1 MYVQRGTM
9 KLSVFS
15 KLGREGVVAVLKS
28 GDFFG
33 EECLADEPTRMKNA
47 TAITRSVVL
56 VITKADMVRL
66 LRTHQALSDRF
77 LAHMLVREIR
87 LEEDLVDHHVNSAEQ
102 RLARKL
108 LLLARIGNRTTRSK
122 RIVPRISQST
132 LAGMVGITRSR
143 VSLLLNRFSRLGY
156 IDTSDGLRV
165 NRSLR
170 RAFGNGAVVKP
181 LAIANGDGLTTLVQA
196 GGFARP
202 TWSPD
207 GSTIA
212 FSSRACRDCAGSL
225 RYVST
230 DGTKSGLIFSNGHSP
245 AWRP

>member
-1 MYVQRGTM
+1 
-9 KLSVFS
+9 
-15 KLGREGVVAVLKS
+15 
-28 GDFFG
+28 
-33 EECLADEPTRMKNA
+33 
-47 TAITRSVVL
+47 
-56 VITKADMVRL
+56 MVRL

-202 TWSPD
+202 TWSPEQAAQSPSPP
-207 GSTIA
+207 GRVATA
-212 FSSRACRDCAGSL
+212 RARCGMC
-225 RYVST
+225 VP

-245 AWRP
+245 AWRPSTGALARSPGLPVRGLPRHAVEASLLRS